1 MKFKKIWTTMLCA
14 SVLTGCNNSN
24 SFVAHYPETVKYS
37 EENYEKWMQDREK
50 FADQYEG
57 YNEGLDDFVQEV
69 DEVFFDTNANRT
81 ISPLNLYLCLSMVGS
96 MSSGQTQSQILSLLH
111 VDKDELEKKAHALW
125 LANYADDG
133 VVTCK
138 LNNSLWLDQDRTF
151 NDSLL
156 SKIKDEYYASIYR
169 GTMGSKEFDRQLQTW
184 MNENTNNLLKDS
196 IEQIHMDSDQIM
208 NILSTIYYEGSWIH
222 SFEKSENTEEVFHGT
237 TKDKKATFMNQSLQT
252 SYVDA
257 KEYEA
262 VGLGVGNSGTFWIVL
277 PKNNVKSV
285 WKSTETP
292 MAQLAQVNLSMPK
305 FDIQNT
311 LSIKDDLEKL
321 GINDAFDPNKADF
334 SPLTDTDAYISDA
347 EHGVRVKIDEEG
359 IVAAGYTMF
368 GMDTT
373 SLIQE
378 EVDVKVDRPFVFAL
392 QASDGTLLFCGQVMD
407 LE

>member
-1 MKFKKIWTTMLCA
+1 MKINKLWTMMLCA
-14 SVLTGCNNSN
+14 SMVTGCSSSN

-37 EENYEKWMQDREK
+37 EENYEKWMQDRQK

-57 YNEGLDDFVQEV
+57 YNEGLEGFVQEV
-69 DEVFFDTNANRT
+69 EDVFFDTNENRT
-81 ISPLNLYLCLSMVGS
+81 ISPLNLYMCLSMVGS

-138 LNNSLWLDQDRTF
+138 LNNSLWLDQDMTF
-151 NDSLL
+151 NDSWL
-156 SKIKDEYYASIYR
+156 SKIKDDYYASVYQ
-169 GTMGSKEFDRQLQTW
+169 GKMGSKEFDQQLHEW
-184 MNENTNNLLKDS
+184 MNENTNDLLKDS
-196 IEQIHMDSDQIM
+196 VEQIHMDSDQIM
-208 NILSTIYYEGSWIH
+208 NILSTIDYEGSWIRA
-222 SFEKSENTEEVFHGT
+222 FEKSENTEEVFHGM
-237 TKDKKATFMNQSLQT
+237 TKDENAVFMNQSLQT

-262 VGLGVGNSGTFWIVL
+262 VGLGVENSGTFWIVL
-277 PKNNVKSV
+277 PKKDVKSV

-292 MAQLAQVNLSMPK
+292 MAELAQVNLSIPK

-311 LSIKDDLEKL
+311 LSIKDDLKEL
-321 GINDAFDPNKADF
+321 GITDAFDPNKANF
-334 SPLTDTDAYISDA
+334 SPLTDANAYVSSA

-359 IVAAGYTMF
+359 IVAAGYTMM
-368 GMDTT
+368 GMDAT

-378 EVDVKVDRPFVFAL
+378 EVDMKVDRPFIFAL